1 MRLALQIKDE
11 FNIEITDCKTGV
23 EEDLVK
29 IEGWGAGWGSP
40 TSIIQTLVKNIVHHG
55 IGIRKEFAL
64 AKDDFSAGKYF
75 EAGKDAAQ
83 IVTLILG
90 PVPNAI

>member
-1 MRLALQIKDE
+1 M
-11 FNIEITDCKTGV
+11 
-23 EEDLVK
+23 
-29 IEGWGAGWGSP
+29 
-40 TSIIQTLVKNIVHHG
+40 KNIVHHG